1 MKLIIGLGNPG
12 REYQDTRHNI
22 GFMVIDKLEKEIAR
36 GIPPVWQR
44 DEKRNVLMAKLG
56 DIVLVKPQT
65 FMNKSGFAVKAL
77 LDFYKLTPAD
87 VWVIHDDMDLPLGKI
102 KIREK
107 GGSAGHNGVQSIID
121 QLKTDAFVRFRLG
134 IGKELDPTSQSN
146 NKPMRHRNVIS
157 YVLSRFRQ
165 SEAGSI
171 KHLIKHG
178 TEAVQGAL
186 DKGIDKTMNRYN

>member
-1 MKLIIGLGNPG
+1 MKLIVGLGNPG
-12 REYQDTRHNI
+12 PQYANTRHNI
-22 GFMVIDKLEKEIAR
+22 GFMVIDKLEKELAS
-36 GIPPVWQR
+36 GIPPVWQK
-44 DEKRNVLMAKLG
+44 DEKRNVLTVKIG
-56 DIVLVKPQT
+56 DVLLVKPQT
-65 FMNKSGFAVKAL
+65 FMNKSGFAVKAI

-87 VWVIHDDMDLPLGKI
+87 VWIVHDDMDLPLGKI

-121 QLKTDAFVRFRLG
+121 QVKTDAFVRFRLG
-134 IGKELDPTSQSN
+134 IGKELDPVGQSD

-165 SEAGSI
+165 SEAGSF

-178 TEAVQGAL
+178 TQAVRTAL
-186 DKGIDKTMNRYN
+186 LKGIDIAMNRYN